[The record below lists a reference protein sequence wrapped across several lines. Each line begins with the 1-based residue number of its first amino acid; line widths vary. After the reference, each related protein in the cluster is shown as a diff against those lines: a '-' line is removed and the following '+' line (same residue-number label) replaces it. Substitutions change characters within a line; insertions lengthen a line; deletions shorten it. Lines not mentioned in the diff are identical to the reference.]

1 LASSEIIPASVQR
14 NSSPFETFP
23 IQTNTHLFAALLWI
37 PLCLCPEQVR
47 KVYLR
52 NAAQE
57 ETKSNEY
64 REH

>member
-1 LASSEIIPASVQR
+1 MDPSV
-14 NSSPFETFP
+14 S
-23 IQTNTHLFAALLWI
+23 
-37 PLCLCPEQVR
+37 LCPEQVR